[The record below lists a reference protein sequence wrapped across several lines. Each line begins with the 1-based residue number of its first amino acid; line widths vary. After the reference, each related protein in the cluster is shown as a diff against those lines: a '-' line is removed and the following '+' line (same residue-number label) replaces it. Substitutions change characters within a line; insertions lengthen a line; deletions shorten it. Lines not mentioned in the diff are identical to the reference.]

1 MNIARH
7 VKHLLVAASAAA
19 LLAGP
24 LTTTATAADGPA
36 PLYNSAQ
43 ENFVNG
49 NDAAGL
55 ADLRSLL
62 DGTPDDAQALALQ
75 GIWSDYTGDLLTREA
90 AFNRLAAI
98 DPGMAQGARNL
109 IGAIGA
115 AVGTL
120 PNPLPALVGPQT
132 GIVVLGYGLLPDG
145 SLRPELVNRLTAA
158 WLQAIAAPMSPIVVT
173 GGNPQNGVPEAA
185 AMAGWLIGHGI
196 PASRVL
202 VEDRA
207 NSTVQNALFSS
218 QMLRDAGATSAVVVT
233 SPNHIRRAV
242 ADFIVAGT
250 RVVGAMTSLDQLVSQ
265 LPPPSKTAQRGI
277 YLDATR
283 TFLLPSA
290 R

>member
-1 MNIARH
+1 MKIARRF
-7 VKHLLVAASAAA
+7 KCLVAASSAA
-19 LLAGP
+19 LVLAGP
-24 LTTTATAADGPA
+24 FAATATAGGPI

-43 ENFVNG
+43 TNFLNG
-49 NDAAGL
+49 NDSAGL
-55 ADLRSLL
+55 ADLAQLL
-62 DGTPDDAQALALQ
+62 AVTPDDTQALALQ
-75 GIWSDYTGDLLTREA
+75 AIWSDYVGDVITREVALTRLGA
-90 AFNRLAAI
+90 VN
-98 DPGMAQGARNL
+98 PGMAAGARNVL
-109 IGAIGA
+109 GAIAA

-145 SLRPELVNRLTAA
+145 SMRPELVGRLTAA
-158 WLQAIAAPMSPIVVT
+158 WVQAIAAPMSPIVVT

-185 AMAGWLIGHGI
+185 AMANWLTGHGI

-207 NSTVQNALFSS
+207 NSTVQNALFGTRL
-218 QMLRDAGATSAVVVT
+218 LRNAGADSAVVVT

-265 LPPPSKTAQRGI
+265 LPPPNKAAQRGI

-283 TFLLPSA
+283 TFLLPAA